1 MTAQDH
7 RLGTFIAEADQ
18 QEGGSVGARR
28 WTERTMEFGQHAI
41 ALVLTLISCIRAV
54 SVGAPLVAAIAVSV
68 VFLAWYA
75 LGAVRAARS
84 GALVLAKWWLI
95 VLAVA
100 WMCTLLVSAEFIWV
114 AFLLWLLAG
123 HLFSLR
129 IAIVFTALTYIATV
143 VAPLSHYGQVPTP
156 SIIGSLIGAVF
167 ALGLSRGYIELLREG
182 RRRSPG

>member
-7 RLGTFIAEADQ
+7 RLGIYAVEADL
-18 QEGGSVGARR
+18 QEGGSVGARK

-75 LGAVRAARS
+75 LGAARAARS

-95 VLAVA
+95 VLAAA
-100 WMCTLLVSAEFIWV
+100 WLERARPGEESGDPAARETAGSAASGGF
-114 AFLLWLLAG
+114 
-123 HLFSLR
+123 
-129 IAIVFTALTYIATV
+129 
-143 VAPLSHYGQVPTP
+143 Q
-156 SIIGSLIGAVF
+156 GSADP
-167 ALGLSRGYIELLREG
+167 AEEG
-182 RRRSPG
+182 RAARGEWHWRMALASMYCGDPEEAL

>member
-7 RLGTFIAEADQ
+7 RLGIYAVEADL
-18 QEGGSVGARR
+18 QEGGSVGARK

-95 VLAVA
+95 VLAAA
-100 WMCTLLVSAEFIWV
+100 WLCTLFVSAEFIWV

-129 IAIVFTALTYIATV
+129 IAIVITALT
-143 VAPLSHYGQVPTP
+143 
-156 SIIGSLIGAVF
+156 
-167 ALGLSRGYIELLREG
+167 
-182 RRRSPG
+182 